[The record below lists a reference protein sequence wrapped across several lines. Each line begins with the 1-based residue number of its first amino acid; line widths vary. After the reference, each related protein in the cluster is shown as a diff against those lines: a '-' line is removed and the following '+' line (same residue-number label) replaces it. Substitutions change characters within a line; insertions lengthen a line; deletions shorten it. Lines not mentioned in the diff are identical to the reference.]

1 MVVLKKAVFAL
12 VACGA
17 CFAQPVF
24 AVDVIGPVYDIQE
37 RDFVD
42 AIQDRLKEKQR
53 NGELARLE
61 KEAIARSRNSIAN
74 PKGVD
79 LPKATVPY
87 SYTWDPTYTSP
98 RNVVTP
104 DGKVL
109 ATEGQRFNPLDM
121 VSMSS
126 WLIFFDGDDPAQV
139 AQAKRWIEEAHGNAK
154 PILVRG
160 KWIELSKAWKRQVYF
175 DQQGYYVQRLNI
187 PALPAVVKQ
196 DGKVLRVDVV
206 VAK

>member
-1 MVVLKKAVFAL
+1 MVVLKKAVLAL
-12 VACGA
+12 AIYGA
-17 CFAQPVF
+17 CLAQPVF

-37 RDFVD
+37 RDFVE

-53 NGELARLE
+53 SGELARLE
-61 KEAIARSRNSIAN
+61 KEAIARSKNTIAN
-74 PKGVD
+74 PKGTD

-87 SYTWDPTYTSP
+87 TYTYDPSYTAPQ
-98 RNVVTP
+98 NIVTP

-109 ATEGQRFNPLDM
+109 ATEGQRFNPLD
-121 VSMSS
+121 VVNMSS
-126 WLIFFDGDDPAQV
+126 WMIFFDGDDPAQV
-139 AQAKRWIEEAHGNAK
+139 AQARRWMEEAHGNAK

-175 DQQGYYVQRLNI
+175 DQQGYYVHRLNI

-196 DGKVLRVDVV
+196 DGKVLRIEVV
-206 VAK
+206 VTK

>member
-1 MVVLKKAVFAL
+1 MVVLKKTGLAL
-12 VACGA
+12 IACSVLA
-17 CFAQPVF
+17 AQPVL
-24 AVDVIGPVYDIQE
+24 AVDVIGPVYDIKE
-37 RDFVD
+37 RDFLD

-61 KEAIARSRNSIAN
+61 KEAIARSKNTIVN

-79 LPKATVPY
+79 VPKATVPY
-87 SYTWDPTYTSP
+87 SYTYDPTYTVP
-98 RNVVTP
+98 QNVVTP

-109 ATEGQRFNPLDM
+109 ATEGQRFNPLD
-121 VSMSS
+121 VVNMSS
-126 WLIFFDGDDPAQV
+126 WMIFFDGDDPAQV
-139 AQAKRWIEEAHGNAK
+139 AQAKRWMEEAHGNAK

-160 KWIELSKAWKRQVYF
+160 KWVDLSKAWKRQVYF
-175 DQQGYYVQRLNI
+175 DQQGFYVKKLNI

-196 DGKVLRVDVV
+196 DGKVLRIDVV